1 MKTGGAGE
9 VPGLLDSAMAGDA
22 EAVRALFS
30 DQRDRLKRLVHLRL
44 SRELTGRVDESQV
57 VEEILGDAAGRL
69 ATYAQEPARPL
80 SLWVRQLA
88 CSKLAELHGRHVGTS
103 GRTGAGDELTLHGGG
118 LPIADAAG
126 LAARILGESVES
138 GARDRAERRLYLQE
152 ALNGLE
158 PLDRELIALK
168 HFERLDFWEIALI
181 LGLTEAE
188 AGRRYLG
195 AIRRLRE
202 VIPWGPAPRPA

>member
-1 MKTGGAGE
+1 MKTGGAGD
-9 VPGLLDSAMAGDA
+9 VPGLLDRAVAGDA

-30 DQRDRLKRLVHLRL
+30 DQRDRLKRLVRLRL
-44 SRELTGRVDESQV
+44 SRDLTGRVDESQV
-57 VEEILGDAAGRL
+57 VEEILGEAAGRL

-88 CSKLAELHGRHVGTS
+88 CSKLAELHGRHLGTS
-103 GRTGAGDELTLHGGG
+103 GRGGAGGELTLYGGG

-126 LAARILGESVES
+126 LAARFLGESVES
-138 GARDRAERRLYLQE
+138 GARDRAERRLDIQE
-152 ALNGLE
+152 ALNSLE

-168 HFERLDFWEIALI
+168 HFERLGFCEIASI
-181 LGLTEAE
+181 LGMTEAE

-202 VIPWGPAPRPA
+202 IIPWDSAPRPS